1 MKNLKF
7 TSFKEHNYSI
17 PIIIFRIIS
26 VIIIVIALYFLYKW
40 NLENKAN
47 NKIIDELT
55 SQVNIPEVPNP
66 TKDKTDNNIDE
77 VNNIP
82 NENTN
87 IEENTSNS
95 QNENYLLDFSNLLN
109 TNSDTVAWIKINN
122 TKVDFPV
129 VKSQDNNYYLK
140 HNFNKEYNSAGWI
153 FADYRN
159 KFDGTDKNIII
170 YGHNRRNGSMF
181 SSLNNALEKSWYSN
195 EENQY
200 ITLYTPQ
207 TTYKY
212 QIFSIYKIPSSE
224 FDSTTEFQSD
234 EQFQNFIN
242 SSLEK
247 SVYDFNME
255 ITPADNILTVYTCA
269 NNNQYRIIIQAK
281 SIKY

>member
-1 MKNLKF
+1 
-7 TSFKEHNYSI
+7 
-17 PIIIFRIIS
+17 
-26 VIIIVIALYFLYKW
+26 
-40 NLENKAN
+40 
-47 NKIIDELT
+47 
-55 SQVNIPEVPNP
+55 
-66 TKDKTDNNIDE
+66 
-77 VNNIP
+77 
-82 NENTN
+82 
-87 IEENTSNS
+87 
-95 QNENYLLDFSNLLN
+95 
-109 TNSDTVAWIKINN
+109 
-122 TKVDFPV
+122 
-129 VKSQDNNYYLK
+129 
-140 HNFNKEYNSAGWI
+140 
-153 FADYRN
+153 
-159 KFDGTDKNIII
+159 
-170 YGHNRRNGSMF
+170 MF

>member
-1 MKNLKF
+1 
-7 TSFKEHNYSI
+7 
-17 PIIIFRIIS
+17 
-26 VIIIVIALYFLYKW
+26 
-40 NLENKAN
+40 
-47 NKIIDELT
+47 
-55 SQVNIPEVPNP
+55 
-66 TKDKTDNNIDE
+66 
-77 VNNIP
+77 
-82 NENTN
+82 
-87 IEENTSNS
+87 
-95 QNENYLLDFSNLLN
+95 
-109 TNSDTVAWIKINN
+109 
-122 TKVDFPV
+122 
-129 VKSQDNNYYLK
+129 
-140 HNFNKEYNSAGWI
+140 
-153 FADYRN
+153 
-159 KFDGTDKNIII
+159 
-170 YGHNRRNGSMF
+170 MF

-269 NNNQYRIIIQAK
+269 NKNQYRIIIQAK

>member
-26 VIIIVIALYFLYKW
+26 VIIIIIALYFLYKW

-87 IEENTSNS
+87 IEENPSNS